1 MLGND
6 VIRRLRY
13 ALDLR
18 DRHVAEI
25 ARKGGSPVT
34 EAEVKRFLLR
44 EYDDDYLVCSDEV
57 LTGFLDGLILHLRGE
72 REGGPVKGKAVR
84 VLANNNNRVLC
95 KLRIAFDQK
104 DEGMLA
110 LLETGGF
117 RMSKSELSALFRKEA
132 HKHYRE
138 CGDQVLRY
146 FIVGLTKERRPDVA
160 SEPPA
165 ESPEGQAISDPGP
178 DAVKG

>member
-44 EYDDDYLVCSDEV
+44 DYEDDYLVCSDEV

-72 REGGPVKGKAVR
+72 REGGPDKTKAVR
-84 VLANNNNRVLC
+84 VLANNNNRVLR

-110 LLETGGF
+110 LLEQGGF

-146 FIVGLTKERRPDVA
+146 FIVGLTKERRPDVV
-160 SEPPA
+160 SEPPV
-165 ESPEGQAISDPGP
+165 EPTEEISDTGP
-178 DAVKG
+178 DAAKA

>member
-1 MLGND
+1 MIGND

-18 DRHVAEI
+18 DRHVAEM
-25 ARKGGSPVT
+25 ARRGGAVVT
-34 EAEVKRFLLR
+34 EAEVKSLLLR
-44 EYDDDYLVCSDEV
+44 DYDDNYVVCSDDV

-72 REGGPVKGKAVR
+72 RENSNASPKPVR
-84 VLANNNNRVLC
+84 VLASNNNRVLR

-110 LLETGGF
+110 LLESGGF
-117 RMSKSELSALFRKEA
+117 KMSKSELSALFRKEA

-160 SEPPA
+160 SEPPSDTEGGEA
-165 ESPEGQAISDPGP
+165 IPAPEIDTDKA
-178 DAVKG
+178 

>member
-1 MLGND
+1 MLAND
-6 VIRRLRY
+6 VIRRVRY

-25 ARKGGSPVT
+25 TRRGGVAVT
-34 EAEVKRFLLR
+34 EAEVKKMLLR
-44 EYDDDYLVCSDEV
+44 EHDEGYVVCSDEQ

-72 REGGPVKGKAVR
+72 RERAPGKPKPAR
-84 VLANNNNRVLC
+84 IIASNNNRVLR

-104 DEGMLA
+104 EEGMLK
-110 LLETGGF
+110 LLEKGGF
-117 RMSKSELSALFRKEA
+117 RMSKSELSALFRKEE

-146 FIVGLTKERRPDVA
+146 FIVGLTKERRPDA
-160 SEPPA
+160 PSEAPSEA
-165 ESPEGQAISDPGP
+165 TEEGSPEGEDGP
-178 DAVKG
+178 

>member
-44 EYDDDYLVCSDEV
+44 DYEDDYLVCSDEV

-72 REGGPVKGKAVR
+72 REGGPDKGKAVR
-84 VLANNNNRVLC
+84 VLANNNNRVLR

-110 LLETGGF
+110 LLEQGGF
-117 RMSKSELSALFRKEA
+117 RMSKSELSALFRKET

-160 SEPPA
+160 SEPPM
-165 ESPEGQAISDPGP
+165 ESPEGQAISEPGT

>member
-25 ARKGGSPVT
+25 ARKGGVPVT

-44 EYDDDYLVCSDEV
+44 DYEDSYLVCSDEV
-57 LTGFLDGLILHLRGE
+57 LTGFLDGLILHQRGAQE
-72 REGGPVKGKAVR
+72 TAPGKAKMAR
-84 VLANNNNRVLC
+84 VIASNNNRVLR

-110 LLETGGF
+110 LLESGGF
-117 RMSKSELSALFRKEA
+117 RMSKSELSALFRKES
-132 HKHYRE
+132 HKHFRE

-160 SEPPA
+160 SEPPEDSA
-165 ESPEGQAISDPGP
+165 SAAIPGP
-178 DAVKG
+178 GEGTVKA